1 MYFPLPIYGFSISKH
16 NCADSFYL
24 LFCSFAISLVTPSF
38 LPYFLKR
45 MLFPLHHLRQTSET
59 LSRKNWKLP
68 KKYLKIGLFNK
79 FLNTLKPTFSCM
91 NLGVFSRIFAPV
103 RGDFSPPHILAC
115 LSRFWETVIIW
126 CSFTDTFWSLFFGF
140 LLYFQKIT
148 NDSLVF

>member
-16 NCADSFYL
+16 NYADSFYL

-45 MLFPLHHLRQTSET
+45 MLFPLHHLRQTSEA
-59 LSRKNWKLP
+59 LSRKNRKLP

-79 FLNTLKPTFSCM
+79 FLDTLNPTFSCM
-91 NLGVFSRIFAPV
+91 DLGVFSRIFAPV

-126 CSFTDTFWSLFFGF
+126 CSFTDTFWPLFFGF
-140 LLYFQKIT
+140 LLYFWKIT